1 MNETEFFV
9 GMKILSMATG
19 KAVPK
24 EQAMA
29 WFSLCSDL
37 TAEQFQAGIVETLR
51 TNTFAGLPPIGLI
64 RKNAMGTVGQIDTE
78 DRALL
83 AWGEVLATIREHGG
97 YRTVKF
103 DDPLIMA
110 TIRSICG
117 SWADLCGQDAE
128 QLGWT
133 KKEFVKTYG
142 AHTNLGTISSTAV
155 APLPGI
161 LAQDASLRGF
171 EAPQPTRI
179 ETNLPPSKVKIV
191 EESTSPK
198 RDIMDRIGHA
208 TALQSIPSPLEDDEP
223 VGKRREQQKQQIANA
238 KAALLKK
245 HG

>member
-1 MNETEFFV
+1 MD
-9 GMKILSMATG
+9 
-19 KAVPK
+19 
-24 EQAMA
+24 QAKV
-29 WFSLCSDL
+29 WYTLCSDL

-64 RKNAMGTVGQIDTE
+64 RKNAMGNVGQIDTE
-78 DRALL
+78 DRAIL
-83 AWGEVLATIREHGG
+83 AWGKVLAAIREHSG
-97 YRTVKF
+97 YRTVTF

-171 EAPQPTRI
+171 ETPPPIRI
-179 ETNLPPSKVKIV
+179 ETNLPPVKIKVAENPEPVRAIAGKPEFYRIGKSVPFPVFDESKVEDPREKMNDQREKI
-191 EESTSPK
+191 E
-198 RDIMDRIGHA
+198 A
-208 TALQSIPSPLEDDEP
+208 
-223 VGKRREQQKQQIANA
+223 A
-238 KAALLKK
+238 KKALLQKYDN
-245 HG
+245 

>member
-1 MNETEFFV
+1 
-9 GMKILSMATG
+9 MKTWFEILG
-19 KAVPK
+19 
-24 EQAMA
+24 
-29 WFSLCSDL
+29 DL
-37 TAEQFQAGIVETLR
+37 TFDQFKVGIVKTLNS
-51 TNTFAGLPPIGLI
+51 NTFAGLPPIGLI
-64 RKNAMGTVGQIDTE
+64 RQNATGNVGQIDTE

-171 EAPQPTRI
+171 EAPQPIRI
-179 ETNLPPSKVKIV
+179 ETNLPTSKVKIV

-223 VGKRREQQKQQIANA
+223 VGRRREQQKQQIANA

-245 HG
+245 HGEQAGAVVPGGGVSKVL

>member
-1 MNETEFFV
+1 MD
-9 GMKILSMATG
+9 
-19 KAVPK
+19 
-24 EQAMA
+24 QAKV
-29 WFSLCSDL
+29 WYTLCSDL

-64 RKNAMGTVGQIDTE
+64 RKNAMGNVGQIDTE
-78 DRALL
+78 DRAIL
-83 AWGEVLATIREHGG
+83 AWGKALAAIREHSG
-97 YRTVKF
+97 YRTVTF

-171 EAPQPTRI
+171 ETPPPIRI
-179 ETNLPPSKVKIV
+179 ETNLPPVKIKV
-191 EESTSPK
+191 SEN
-198 RDIMDRIGHA
+198 A
-208 TALQSIPSPLEDDEP
+208 EP
-223 VGKRREQQKQQIANA
+223 VRAIADRPEFYRVGKSVSFPLFDGEQVDKEEKTPMTLNEQREKIEAA
-238 KAALLKK
+238 KKALMKK
-245 HG
+245 YQT